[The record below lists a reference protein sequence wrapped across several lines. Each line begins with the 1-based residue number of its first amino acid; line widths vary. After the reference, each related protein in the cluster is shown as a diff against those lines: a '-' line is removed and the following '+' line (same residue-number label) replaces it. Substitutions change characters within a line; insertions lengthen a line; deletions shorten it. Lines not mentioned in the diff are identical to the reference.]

1 MKCTDVNFKFFVAQL
16 LLHRA
21 SEEERHDWKKD
32 VAEDELF
39 LEEENTT

>member
-1 MKCTDVNFKFFVAQL
+1 MKCTDVNIFVAQL

-21 SEEERHDWKKD
+21 SEEERHDWEED